1 MFPWLL
7 HAESEYGRLLHTELH
22 CGLCANHH
30 KGLTRGFCSFFVDTH
45 GQLLTA
51 LPCIEAFKKQVLA
64 VSHDK
69 EARHTSSAY
78 LSYLCKL
85 HKREYMTPP
94 VHCSELQCCAAG
106 HSIWEKQA
114 ARSVVVGSHGS
125 AVHPPAKSEV
135 QQVAHPYRSL
145 DEEEAE
151 VGFEDE
157 EHDSQEQKAAEE
169 LVSRR
174 RALAKQRLPANTAD
188 GENRQAVQRRGRP
201 SNSQQSEEIKR

>member
-1 MFPWLL
+1 
-7 HAESEYGRLLHTELH
+7 
-22 CGLCANHH
+22 
-30 KGLTRGFCSFFVDTH
+30 
-45 GQLLTA
+45 
-51 LPCIEAFKKQVLA
+51 
-64 VSHDK
+64 
-69 EARHTSSAY
+69 
-78 LSYLCKL
+78 
-85 HKREYMTPP
+85 MTPP
-94 VHCSELQCCAAG
+94 VHCSELQCWAAG